1 MIGKSVGALSTM
13 VLLMLAAACF
23 SERSATGP
31 SGATCSVNL
40 DPSQFGSTIVA
51 IQGFAFAPTLVHV
64 RVGGKATWIN
74 CEPAG
79 TPSHTTTA
87 DGGAWGSP
95 LLDPGL
101 TYTYTFNSA
110 GTFAFH
116 CEPHP
121 SMTGQVIVD
130 P

>member
-1 MIGKSVGALSTM
+1 MTGKSVGALSTLA
-13 VLLMLAAACF
+13 LLVLAAACI

-31 SGATCSVNL
+31 SGDTCSVDL
-40 DPSQFGSTIVA
+40 DPSQFGSMVVA

-64 RVGGKATWIN
+64 RGGGKVTWIN

-101 TYTYTFNSA
+101 TYTHTFNAA
-110 GTFAFH
+110 GTFTYH